1 MHIENKKVDID
12 HYNRKLKEHED
23 KRLSTNERMKY
34 WTEYIAQN
42 QENG

>member
-12 HYNRKLKEHED
+12 HYNHKLKEHED